1 MKRRE
6 ALDTRSVNLPMPNE
20 QAIYDQSTEHL
31 IVLQMLENG
40 HPVGRPR
47 TELEDV
53 LRDIDP
59 DVIGNALRS
68 LEAAGVV
75 HLEDEDVQPS
85 LCARRL
91 DTLGLIAV

>member
-1 MKRRE
+1 
-6 ALDTRSVNLPMPNE
+6 MPNE

-31 IVLQMLENG
+31 IVLQVLES
-40 HPVGRPR
+40 HPVGPPR

-53 LRDIDP
+53 LCDIDP

-75 HLEDEDVQPS
+75 HLEDGEVQPS

>member
-1 MKRRE
+1 
-6 ALDTRSVNLPMPNE
+6 MPNE
-20 QAIYDQSTEHL
+20 QAIYDEGTEHL
-31 IVLQMLENG
+31 IVLQMLEDG

-47 TELEDV
+47 AELEDV
-53 LRDIDP
+53 LCDLDP

>member
-1 MKRRE
+1 
-6 ALDTRSVNLPMPNE
+6 MPNE
-20 QAIYDQSTEHL
+20 QAIYDQSTELL
-31 IVLQMLENG
+31 IVLQVLEEG

-47 TELEDV
+47 TELEAV
-53 LRDIDP
+53 LCDIDP

-75 HLEDEDVQPS
+75 HLEDGDVQPS

-91 DTLGLIAV
+91 DTLSLIAV